1 MARSARSLCLQ
12 ESVVAVLRHTVHPD
26 DDPTSTEAIRQDRYE
41 LRDVSYTTDDVQKDD
56 LYAGRGREAA

>member
-1 MARSARSLCLQ
+1 
-12 ESVVAVLRHTVHPD
+12 VAVLRHTVHPD